1 MSLPRI
7 RLIRRVPAVALVRRV
22 LGLAPGSVL
31 SSPIVVTL
39 CLLGVVASVVT
50 IVVNVRIGLFGFDF
64 RGTIWAADRAI
75 LHGRSPYPAADAHA
89 LLRQGNPSVYPPPIL
104 LATLPLGLIPAG
116 LAALIWS
123 GLTLG
128 ALVWALALAGL
139 RDWRCYALLLAT
151 PAVCSML
158 VMGQMDG
165 LLALGCI
172 IAWRHRDHAIAVGL
186 AVAAVIAA
194 KLFLAPMIVW
204 LIATRRY
211 AAALIAATGATLACL
226 AAWAVIGFRGLRE
239 YPALLAADT
248 RAFESRGHSL
258 VALAMRLG
266 LTALDGQAIAIMT
279 GLGLIGLTLTLA
291 RRAQGDRRAFTAAV
305 AVGVVLSP
313 IVWLHYFVLIFVG
326 LVLVRPR
333 ADLVWLLMFLTW
345 VSTTEPQPSA
355 VRMAITIACVAVILA
370 SNLATTTVERH
381 RRRAPLGSHPAR
393 TLATT

>member
-31 SSPIVVTL
+31 SAPIVVTL

-139 RDWRCYALLLAT
+139 RDWRCYALLLANG
-151 PAVCSML
+151 AVL
-158 VMGQMDG
+158 PYGDVPY
-165 LLALGCI
+165 LGS
-172 IAWRHRDHAIAVGL
+172 
-186 AVAAVIAA
+186 AAGRMVS
-194 KLFLAPMIVW
+194 LNL
-204 LIATRRY
+204 
-211 AAALIAATGATLACL
+211 
-226 AAWAVIGFRGLRE
+226 LRE
-239 YPALLAADT
+239 VGGAA
-248 RAFESRGHSL
+248 
-258 VALAMRLG
+258 
-266 LTALDGQAIAIMT
+266 
-279 GLGLIGLTLTLA
+279 
-291 RRAQGDRRAFTAAV
+291 
-305 AVGVVLSP
+305 
-313 IVWLHYFVLIFVG
+313 
-326 LVLVRPR
+326 
-333 ADLVWLLMFLTW
+333 
-345 VSTTEPQPSA
+345 
-355 VRMAITIACVAVILA
+355 
-370 SNLATTTVERH
+370 
-381 RRRAPLGSHPAR
+381 
-393 TLATT
+393 